1 MRATWLSRR
10 RLLLPGSGRLPG
22 GLWAHAACRPL
33 TVFANTLSGH
43 LIRLSV
49 RLVPSSRTDL
59 TLPFD
64 DQLMAEIL
72 DRVPG
77 LRRDHDWVVLTP
89 SDPRRSRIMI
99 LGLDGM
105 RRQTVFVR
113 ATLDEPN
120 LLALRL
126 LEQLQQTRSGLVYPM
141 VEDVFSLDEW
151 WITVERPLPQA
162 SHRPARLDARSLHE
176 LAKEIQALAPPRDGL
191 VCGHGD
197 LGPWNVRRYADG
209 RLGVLD
215 WEYATWSTRATDEL
229 WYALTLPLAT
239 TDQPGKRI
247 GQTAIDA
254 LGEVYGEHEVR
265 EAAEFLVTQRTRAEP
280 AEIREGVERSK
291 SLLAFEDRLVQALS
305 LITD

>member
-1 MRATWLSRR
+1 
-10 RLLLPGSGRLPG
+10 
-22 GLWAHAACRPL
+22 
-33 TVFANTLSGH
+33 
-43 LIRLSV
+43 
-49 RLVPSSRTDL
+49 
-59 TLPFD
+59 
-64 DQLMAEIL
+64 MAEIL